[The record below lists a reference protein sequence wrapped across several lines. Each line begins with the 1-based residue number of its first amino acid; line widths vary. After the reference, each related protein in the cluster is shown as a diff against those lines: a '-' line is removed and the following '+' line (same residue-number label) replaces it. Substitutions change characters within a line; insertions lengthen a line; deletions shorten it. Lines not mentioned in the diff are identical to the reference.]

1 MSRDLTKDLFDLKNM
16 VDLSI
21 GNMITTYNVANV
33 STFFV
38 YVDINDYDPDCGDA
52 DDQPEFLDAVRE
64 YIDAITR
71 WESKSVA
78 NVRLVAALTN
88 GQEVVLHQV
97 GDFDLEPDLNNE
109 KAHRDW
115 RFRQGEPDVT

>member
-52 DDQPEFLDAVRE
+52 DDQTEFLDAVRE